1 MTKNIFYSLIG
12 FASFVLIVLYIG
24 FFYISAS
31 LPYIPNDL
39 RQLVFSQPTEVFA
52 DDGSLVYSLRGQQY
66 VPLSQISPN
75 FYNALVATEDSRF
88 YEHHGIDPFGLIRA
102 VAYMGKRGGGS
113 TLTQQLGKVLFFTY
127 RSEFLRKF
135 KDMLLAMQL
144 ESMFS
149 KEQILEAYCNFVY
162 FGGTAYGIEDASQ
175 QFFSKSAAELSISE
189 GAMLAGIINAPNLFN
204 PFSHP
209 ERAAT
214 RQHLVLT
221 RLHTVG
227 LLSDMQFEEAKADS
241 LVYVSRR
248 QRGNDYVDYVLNEAA
263 TLFGTDAVQ
272 YGGLKIYTSLDPDL
286 QRMAEN
292 AVSDGITRLEAS
304 LDSTG
309 APLQGAMAVV
319 SVASGEI
326 KALVGSRDRV
336 PGGFNRAVSENRHVG
351 SGIKPIIYYTALE
364 KLGLT
369 PKSVRM
375 DTATAFYAGPGQ
387 PRWRVRNFDRIFR
400 GPVTLKWALMLSVN
414 LISAQLTK
422 ELTPAAVVE
431 AAKKFGITSPLEPNI
446 SLSIG
451 TGATSPLLMASAYSI
466 FARNGMYYPPVCIK
480 RVQDASGVVIHKA
493 LLRFGDQRLDP
504 EKSYMTLDMMKG
516 YFSNLINNGRII
528 RANGFRGP
536 GAGKTGTSTD
546 YTDAWFNGITSSLS
560 ASVWVGYDR
569 NYQMYRKNRRG
580 VTGSFGA
587 VPIWANFMKVAQSRY
602 PARDFTMPE
611 GMQVLNVDRI
621 TGWPTLNPARSLPV
635 VVAEDDA
642 NDLRNLNFDI
652 RGFEDDAE
660 DFIDEFDQMT
670 PIDTTNG
677 DG

>member
-1 MTKNIFYSLIG
+1 MRKNIFYSLIG
-12 FASFVLIVLYIG
+12 LASAGLIIFYAG
-24 FFYISAS
+24 FFYISVS

-39 RQLVFSQPTEVFA
+39 RQLVFSQPTEIFA
-52 DDGSLVYSLRGQQY
+52 DDGSLVYSLRGQRY

-75 FYNALVATEDSRF
+75 FYNALIATEDSRF
-88 YEHHGIDPFGLIRA
+88 YQHHGIDPPGLVRA

-175 QFFSKSAAELSISE
+175 QFFSKPAAELSIAE

-209 ERAAT
+209 ERAER
-214 RQHLVLT
+214 RQHLVLS

-227 LLSDMQFEEAKADS
+227 LISDQELVDAIDDS
-241 LVYVSRR
+241 LIYVTRR
-248 QRGNDYVDYVLNEAA
+248 QRGNDYVDYVIKQA
-263 TLFGTDAVQ
+263 TALFGKDAVQ

-286 QRMAEN
+286 QRIAER
-292 AVSDGITRLEAS
+292 AVSDGISRLEAS

-309 APLQGAMAVV
+309 APLQGAMAVI
-319 SVASGEI
+319 SVATGEV
-326 KALVGSRDRV
+326 KALVGSRKRV

-351 SGIKPIIYYTALE
+351 SGIKPIIYYTAME

-375 DTATAFYAGPGQ
+375 DTATAFYVGPGQ
-387 PRWRVRNFDRIFR
+387 PRWRVRNFDRRFR
-400 GPVTLKWALMLSVN
+400 GPVTLKWALMQSINV
-414 LISAQLTK
+414 ISAQLTK
-422 ELTPAAVVE
+422 ELTPQTVVA
-431 AAKKFGITSPLEPNI
+431 AAKRFGITSPLQPNI

-451 TGATSPLLMASAYSI
+451 TGSTSPLQMASAYSI

-480 RVQDASGVVIHKA
+480 RVQDASGLVIHKA

-504 EKSYMTLDMMKG
+504 QLSYMTLDMMKG
-516 YFSNLINNGRII
+516 YFSDLINNGRII

-546 YTDAWFNGITSSLS
+546 YTDAWFNGVTSSLA

-569 NYQMYRKNRRG
+569 NFKMYRKNRRG

-587 VPIWANFMKVAQSRY
+587 VPIWANFMKVAQNRY
-602 PARDFTMPE
+602 PARNFQMPQ
-611 GMQVLNVDRI
+611 GLKPVVIDRI
-621 TGWPTLNPARSLPV
+621 TGWPTLDPRKALPV
-635 VVAEDDA
+635 VLPEDQAD
-642 NDLRNLNFDI
+642 DLENFNFNI
-652 RGFEDDAE
+652 RGIDD
-660 DFIDEFDQMT
+660 DFIDALENLT
-670 PIDTTNG
+670 PADTG
-677 DG
+677 SGFR